1 MRGRPL
7 GRSGPR
13 AVFVGPMASGK
24 TKVGKRVARHLGVG
38 FLDTDQVIVARHG
51 VIADI
56 FREQGEPAF
65 RAIER
70 QVVVEALQSDGV
82 VSLGG
87 GAVLDHDTQADLRG
101 TTVVFLHAPAS
112 VVAGRLALETGK
124 RPLVVGGIEDWE
136 RIFAERRPIYES
148 LADHTV
154 DTSTGRFD
162 DIAQEVAAW
171 LTAT

>member
-1 MRGRPL
+1 M
-7 GRSGPR
+7 SPR
-13 AVFVGPMASGK
+13 AVFIGPMAAGK
-24 TKVGKRVARHLGVG
+24 TKVGKRVARLLGVG
-38 FLDTDQVIVARHG
+38 FLDTDKVIVARHG
-51 VIADI
+51 AIADI

-70 QVVVEALQSDGV
+70 DVVAEALRSDGV

-87 GAVLDHDTQADLRG
+87 GAVLDPDTQAALREE
-101 TTVVFLHAPAS
+101 TVVFLHAPAH
-112 VVAGRLALETGK
+112 VVAGRLALESGK
-124 RPLVVGGIEDWE
+124 RPLVAGGIGDWE

-162 DIAQEVAAW
+162 DIAKEVAAW
-171 LTAT
+171 LT

>member
-1 MRGRPL
+1 M
-7 GRSGPR
+7 SPR
-13 AVFVGPMASGK
+13 AVFVGPMAAGK
-24 TKVGKRVARHLGVG
+24 TKVGKRVARHLGTG

-51 VIADI
+51 AIADI

-70 QVVVEALQSDGV
+70 AVVVEALQTDGI

-87 GAVLDHDTQADLRG
+87 GAVLDADTQADLRDQ
-101 TTVVFLHAPAS
+101 TVVFLYAPAY
-112 VVAGRLALETGK
+112 VVAGRLSLEAGK
-124 RPLVVGGIEDWE
+124 RPLVAGGIADWE

-148 LADHTV
+148 LADHSV

-162 DIAQEVAAW
+162 DIARGIAAW
-171 LTAT
+171 LT

>member
-1 MRGRPL
+1 MSPK
-7 GRSGPR
+7 

-24 TKVGKRVARHLGVG
+24 TKVGKRVARLLGVG

-70 QVVVEALQSDGV
+70 DVVAEALATDGI

-87 GAVLDHDTQADLRG
+87 GAVLDADTQRLLRDHP
-101 TTVVFLHAPAS
+101 VVFLHAPAH
-112 VVAGRLALETGK
+112 VVAGRLALERGK
-124 RPLVVGGIEDWE
+124 RPLVANGIGDWE
-136 RIFAERRPIYES
+136 RIFAERRPIYEA
-148 LADHTV
+148 LASHTV

-162 DIAQEVAAW
+162 DISREVAAW
-171 LTAT
+171 LTT

>member
-1 MRGRPL
+1 M
-7 GRSGPR
+7 SPR

-24 TKVGKRVARHLGVG
+24 TKVGKRVARLLGVG

-51 VIADI
+51 AIADI

-70 QVVVEALQSDGV
+70 DVVAEALQSDGI

-87 GAVLDHDTQADLRG
+87 GAVLDAGSQELLRAE
-101 TTVVFLHAPAS
+101 TVVFLHAPAA
-112 VVAGRLALETGK
+112 VVAGRLATETGK
-124 RPLVVGGIEDWE
+124 RPLVAGGIGDWE
-136 RIFAERRPIYES
+136 RIFAERRPIYSS

-154 DTSTGRFD
+154 DTGSGRFD
-162 DIAQEVAAW
+162 DIAQEVAQW
-171 LTAT
+171 LREHSG